1 MKPLQFDFIATPT
14 LAHPRPAR
22 LGSAW
27 QRIAF
32 AAGGALLV
40 TALAMGLALQA
51 GHAPQ
56 PTLADD
62 GDDAL
67 DTDDTAPS
75 NAVAGALQAMH
86 RPWLPLLD
94 TLEERLATSA
104 NTTVSITSLEVRG
117 PERQIKL
124 MLQAPDASSALRFAE
139 HLRQAATL
147 SQLRPTQQD
156 QSVTTSGSRIS
167 MTLEGPW
174 PHPPVLKEATP

>member
-22 LGSAW
+22 HGAAW
-27 QRIAF
+27 QRIAI

-40 TALAMGLALQA
+40 AALALGLALQA

-56 PTLADD
+56 PTLSDAS
-62 GDDAL
+62 DDAP
-67 DTDDTAPS
+67 DIDDTGSS
-75 NAVAGALQAMH
+75 NAVAGALQAMNL
-86 RPWLPLLD
+86 PWMPLLD
-94 TLEERLATSA
+94 TLEDRLATSA

-139 HLRQAATL
+139 HLRQASTL
-147 SQLRPTQQD
+147 SQLRTTQQD
-156 QSVTTSGSRIS
+156 QSITAAGSRIS

-174 PHPPVLKEATP
+174 QPAPVLKEAQP